1 MFTLSTLHVAL
12 ADKVKVKKS
21 RTVVKRTF
29 QVCLLNLLKMKKSLF
44 CVLLAKL
51 NNFFSISVD
60 DMISFKLTAQTPKST
75 QSRILLSPQFSVFFL
90 KNTFFH
96 FCFEG
101 RIGKFWALK
110 SSNRSNGILNNK
122 TSPSKFISF
131 MKNSGHHLMVVV
143 PDPNWLHLPNEN
155 NNWMN

>member
-1 MFTLSTLHVAL
+1 
-12 ADKVKVKKS
+12 
-21 RTVVKRTF
+21 
-29 QVCLLNLLKMKKSLF
+29 MKKVCFVF

-101 RIGKFWALK
+101 RIGNTNGKISALK
-110 SSNRSNGILNNK
+110 SSNRSNGIFNNK
-122 TSPSKFISF
+122 LSPSK
-131 MKNSGHHLMVVV
+131 
-143 PDPNWLHLPNEN
+143 
-155 NNWMN
+155 